1 MRKGLWF
8 LLALWL
14 LGCSGTFLTT
24 EGLDKS
30 CTITDDCVAVLVGDL
45 CNCECNYEAI
55 NKKDLLKF
63 QEQDKN
69 SRSCDKT
76 CGVCLN
82 ARVTCNSGQC
92 IATKVN

>member
-1 MRKGLWF
+1 MKKGLCC
-8 LLALWL
+8 LLILCF

-30 CTITDDCVAVLVGDL
+30 CTTADDCVAVLVGNL
-45 CNCECNYEAI
+45 CDCACNYEAI
-55 NKKDLLKF
+55 NKKDLSRF
-63 QEQDKN
+63 QEQGKN
-69 SRSCDKT
+69 SGSCGQT

-92 IATKVN
+92 IAAKAN